1 MFARLGCD
9 NLLLDA
15 LQQLLSFG
23 QAQTKIADRV
33 EITGP
38 VDLHHIDAPAPTCGI
53 RLHQTQ
59 DPAHAFSSGRCP
71 AGSSVIPALPPTF
84 QRSHA
89 LQRIALKSHTF
100 QIGTHMRVAA
110 VKRLKSPFTAY
121 SLSSLFDRAHLLF
134 VLIAVL

>member
-1 MFARLGCD
+1 MFAGLGRD

-59 DPAHAFSSGRCP
+59 DPAHAFSSGRISGRIIGHFGATPNFSTVAAP
-71 AGSSVIPALPPTF
+71 AAHVTELIPLLRRAGGSRCAPR
-84 QRSHA
+84 QRSGRGTA
-89 LQRIALKSHTF
+89 LHVIIQL
-100 QIGTHMRVAA
+100 
-110 VKRLKSPFTAY
+110 TA
-121 SLSSLFDRAHLLF
+121 
-134 VLIAVL
+134 